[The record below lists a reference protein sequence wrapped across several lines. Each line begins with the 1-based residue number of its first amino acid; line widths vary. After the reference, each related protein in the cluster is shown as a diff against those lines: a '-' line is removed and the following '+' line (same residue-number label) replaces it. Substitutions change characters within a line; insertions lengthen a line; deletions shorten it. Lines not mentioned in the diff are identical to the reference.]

1 MKFSFRS
8 INKKVNFFLENSLK
22 IKSSKLRSY
31 IIVVLYLA
39 AVIGLFG
46 VLPFI
51 LGIYLF
57 LLIADSVNNKPAE
70 ITISAIIILLTLV
83 IGIPWAMATYGD
95 YSSNTNNKV
104 LGDQASSS
112 QTTTKTPEDKK
123 SEEPTKTSEPTIA
136 PKTSTP
142 KPSTPEPFTPN
153 PSTAEPKTPEPST
166 PEPKVEPQCDPNY
179 SGTCVPIASDVDC
192 AGGSGNGPAYVHGP
206 VTVIGRDIYGLDRD
220 GDGIGC
226 EN

>member
-95 YSSNTNNKV
+95 YSSNTDTKV

-123 SEEPTKTSEPTIA
+123 SEKPTKTSEPTIA